1 MRSGEAAVSGLV
13 SSPPALQETKELLW
27 ISENEKNIPYI
38 LRSGPRIK
46 IIKRLSRGKALSVSY
61 LAKIC
66 GVPKSTLVYHLKK
79 LKDFKL
85 LADHWTGFDGD
96 YFHYYKLSSEYPR
109 WRSMVLEVFFEM
121 YVAED

>member
-1 MRSGEAAVSGLV
+1 MRMEEAAVSEVV
-13 SSPPALQETKELLW
+13 SSFSAMDEAKELLW
-27 ISENEKNIPYI
+27 IDENEKNIPYI

-46 IIKRLSRGKALSVSY
+46 VIKRLSKGKALSVSY

-66 GVPKSTLVYHLKK
+66 RVPKSTLVYHLKK

-109 WRSMVLEVFFEM
+109 WRAMVLEAFFEM